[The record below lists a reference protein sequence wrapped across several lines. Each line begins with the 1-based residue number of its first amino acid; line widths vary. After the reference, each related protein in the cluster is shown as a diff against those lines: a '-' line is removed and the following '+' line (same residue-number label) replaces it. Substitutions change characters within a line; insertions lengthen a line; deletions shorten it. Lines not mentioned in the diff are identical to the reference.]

1 MIAKAGGEGEM
12 TNVSRGTDDDK
23 EEKMK
28 RYIVIPMVLMLI
40 SLFVGCATT
49 SEERKEEYELRKSVG
64 NSAFVGLHP
73 TSPSDNWRSP

>member
-1 MIAKAGGEGEM
+1 MM
-12 TNVSRGTDDDK
+12 NLSLPSDHK

-28 RYIVIPMVLMLI
+28 KFVFVVMVLMLI

-64 NSAFVGLHP
+64 NSAFVG
-73 TSPSDNWRSP
+73 SPRSNVADNWRD

>member
-1 MIAKAGGEGEM
+1 
-12 TNVSRGTDDDK
+12 
-23 EEKMK
+23 MK

-64 NSAFVGLHP
+64 NSAFVG
-73 TSPSDNWRSP
+73 SPRSNVADNWRD

>member
-1 MIAKAGGEGEM
+1 MIAKAGCEGEM

-64 NSAFVGLHP
+64 TSAFVG
-73 TSPSDNWRSP
+73 SPRSNVADNWRD